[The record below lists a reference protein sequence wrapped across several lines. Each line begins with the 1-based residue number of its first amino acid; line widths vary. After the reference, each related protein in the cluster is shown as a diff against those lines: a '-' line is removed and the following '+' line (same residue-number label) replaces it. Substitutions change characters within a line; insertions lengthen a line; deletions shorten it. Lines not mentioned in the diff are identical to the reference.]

1 MGLLIGLDI
10 GTTSTIGVLAAPD
23 GRIIAERSRPARL
36 YSEHPGW
43 AEQDPLEW
51 WANACAILRELTSIA
66 GADAPLAIG
75 VAGMVPV
82 LVLLDAEGRL
92 LRRSI
97 QQSDGRTA
105 QELEEFHGAVDEA
118 AFHRRTGCG
127 ISQQLI
133 APKLRW
139 LSRHQPETFAQIATA
154 FGSYDY
160 IAWKL
165 TGARGVEQNW
175 ALESGFFD
183 LEQNGFS
190 TDLIALAGIT
200 PKTLPPMR
208 ASHEVIG
215 AVTAEAAALTG
226 LPAGLPVA
234 AGVADHVASAFMAG
248 VMAPGDVLLKF
259 GGAGDILTASKR
271 PVGDPRLY
279 LDFHLVPG
287 LFMPNG
293 CMATSGALLNW
304 FVRELAPDLGDDA
317 HATLDAAAA
326 TVAPGAEGL
335 VMLPYFLG
343 EKTPLHD
350 PAARG
355 VLFGLGLHHRRE
367 HVWRAALEAIAFGF
381 RHHLEVFAEVALPA
395 RRLLAADGGTKSR
408 VWMQIVADVLQ
419 QPVALVRGRAG
430 SSLGAAYVAGVA
442 VGVLPGWQEAGR
454 FVRPGAVVTPDSRH
468 TSVYAGRYEVY
479 RTLYRRLRSLFPAL
493 R

>member
-10 GTTSTIGVLAAPD
+10 GTTSTIGVLAASD
-23 GRIIAERSRPARL
+23 GRIIAERSRPVRL

-43 AEQDPLEW
+43 AEQDPLQW
-51 WANACAILRELTSIA
+51 WANACAILRELTSVA
-66 GADAPLAIG
+66 GADAPLAVG
-75 VAGMVPV
+75 VAGMVPA
-82 LVLLDAEGRL
+82 LVLLDAEGQL

-105 QELEEFHGAVDEA
+105 QELEEFRATIDEA

-139 LSRHQPETFAQIATA
+139 LGRHEPKTFARIATVL
-154 FGSYDY
+154 GSYDY
-160 IAWKL
+160 ITWKL

-183 LEQNGFS
+183 LGQDGCA
-190 TDLIALAGIT
+190 TDLIALAGVA
-200 PKTLPPMR
+200 PQTLPPVCR
-208 ASHEVIG
+208 SHAVVG

-226 LPAGLPVA
+226 LPAGLPVV
-234 AGVADHVASAFMAG
+234 AGAADHVASAFMAG
-248 VMAPGDVLLKF
+248 VMAPGDALLKF
-259 GGAGDILTASKR
+259 GGAGDVLTASER
-271 PVGDPRLY
+271 PPGDRRLY

-293 CMATSGALLNW
+293 CMATSGTLLNW
-304 FVRELAPDLGDDA
+304 FVRELAPDFGDDA
-317 HATLDAAAA
+317 HAKLDAAAA
-326 TVAPGAEGL
+326 EVAAGADGL

-355 VLFGLGLHHRRE
+355 VLFGLGLHHRRA
-367 HVWRAALEAIAFGF
+367 HIWRAALGAVAFGF
-381 RHHLEVFAEVALPA
+381 RHHLEVFAQVGLPA
-395 RRLLAADGGTKSR
+395 RRLLASDGGTKSR

-419 QPVALVRGRAG
+419 QPVALVQGRAG
-430 SSLGAAYVAGVA
+430 SSLGAGYVAGVA
-442 VGVLPGWQEAGR
+442 AGALPGWEEAGR
-454 FVRPGAVVTPDSRH
+454 FVRPGAVVAPDTRH
-468 TSVYAGRYEVY
+468 ASVYDARYEVY
-479 RTLYRRLRSLFPAL
+479 RTLYTQLRSLFPSL